1 MRHPRT
7 LLATIAAVATLAGP
21 LGCGGDSDGPPSG
34 EADADPGSPTDAA
47 AGTPDAGPDVDDDA
61 GPAEDLDMQAA
72 DFECILRWDKV
83 NRFRITNRLGHLAE
97 TLAVA
102 NSATGGEYPVGTII
116 QLVPFEAMVKR
127 RRGWN
132 DASNDWEFFALT
144 VNARGTTIAQR
155 GTTDVVNQFNGT
167 PCLDCHAGAAPQ
179 WDLVCEQDHGCEP
192 LPIGPDVIER
202 AQNSD
207 QRCP

>member
-7 LLATIAAVATLAGP
+7 LLAAIAGLA
-21 LGCGGDSDGPPSG
+21 LGCGSDDPPAAG
-34 EADADPGSPTDAA
+34 EPDAAAEPTIDAA
-47 AGTPDAGPDVDDDA
+47 AGAPDGGGDGGDDGDPD
-61 GPAEDLDMQAA
+61 EDLDMQAD
-72 DFECILRWDKV
+72 DFECILRWEKV
-83 NRFRITNRLGHLAE
+83 RRFRITNRLGHMDE

-102 NSATGGEYPVGTII
+102 SSATGGDYPVGTII

-127 RRGWN
+127 RRGWSPG
-132 DASNDWEFFALT
+132 SNDWEFFALT
-144 VNARGTTIAQR
+144 VNARGTTINAR
-155 GTTDVVNQFNGT
+155 GGDSSVVNQFNGT

-179 WDLVCEQDHGCEP
+179 WDLICEQDHGCEP

-202 AQNSD
+202 VQNGD